1 MRVRLLKK
9 LAERIDGIDLTRYR
23 VGDYLLLHAR
33 EAAILIAEGWAEW
46 AERRR
51 VYRGPPP
58 VTLIVSR

>member
-23 VGDYLLLHAR
+23 VGDYLLLQAR

-58 VTLIVSR
+58 ITLIVSR

>member
-9 LAERIDGIDLTRYR
+9 LAQQIDGIDLTRYR
-23 VGDYLLLHAR
+23 VGDYLLLQSR

-51 VYRGPPP
+51 VQRESL
-58 VTLIVSR
+58 VHLHA

>member
-9 LAERIDGIDLTRYR
+9 LAERIDDIDLSRHV
-23 VGDYLLLHAR
+23 VGDYLLLRAR

-51 VYRGPPP
+51 AYRRR
-58 VTLIVSR
+58 SA